1 MAIDKNTKLSE
12 QQEIEILEE
21 FRQNPEHAFRT
32 LFDTYYMPLC
42 MYAVQITDSFSMA
55 EDIVQDFLLFF
66 WEKQAYKSIS
76 SNLRNY
82 LFLSIRN
89 NACKE
94 LKKHDFLSLE
104 ELTGTEIELDILFYD
119 EECLM
124 KEKERMLQEVQ
135 KLPPQEMAAIRNVIL
150 EDKKY
155 KDAAMDMGISVNTL
169 KTHLSRALKILR
181 KKRFNLLILY
191 F

>member
-1 MAIDKNTKLSE
+1 M
-12 QQEIEILEE
+12 
-21 FRQNPEHAFRT
+21 
-32 LFDTYYMPLC
+32 
-42 MYAVQITDSFSMA
+42 
-55 EDIVQDFLLFF
+55 
-66 WEKQAYKSIS
+66 
-76 SNLRNY
+76 
-82 LFLSIRN
+82 
-89 NACKE
+89 
-94 LKKHDFLSLE
+94 KKHDFLSLE
-104 ELTGTEIELDILFYD
+104 ELTGTEIDLDILFYD

-181 KKRFNLLILY
+181 KKRFNPLILY

>member
-104 ELTGTEIELDILFYD
+104 ELTGTEIDLDILFYD

>member
-1 MAIDKNTKLSE
+1 MTIDKNTKLSE

-89 NACKE
+89 NACRE

-104 ELTGTEIELDILFYD
+104 ELTGTEIDFDILFYD

-135 KLPPQEMAAIRNVIL
+135 KLPPQEMAAIRKVIL

-155 KDAAMDMGISVNTL
+155 KEAAMDMGISVNTL

>member
-66 WEKQAYKSIS
+66 WEKQVYKSIS

-82 LFLSIRN
+82 LFYPY
-89 NACKE
+89 E
-94 LKKHDFLSLE
+94 TMPVKK
-104 ELTGTEIELDILFYD
+104 
-119 EECLM
+119 
-124 KEKERMLQEVQ
+124 
-135 KLPPQEMAAIRNVIL
+135 
-150 EDKKY
+150 
-155 KDAAMDMGISVNTL
+155 
-169 KTHLSRALKILR
+169 
-181 KKRFNLLILY
+181 
-191 F
+191 

>member
-12 QQEIEILEE
+12 QQEKEILEE

-89 NACKE
+89 NACRE
-94 LKKHDFLSLE
+94 LKKHDLLSLE
-104 ELTGTEIELDILFYD
+104 ELTGTEIDLDILFYD

-155 KDAAMDMGISVNTL
+155 KEAAMEMGISVNTL

-181 KKRFNLLILY
+181 KKHINLLALY